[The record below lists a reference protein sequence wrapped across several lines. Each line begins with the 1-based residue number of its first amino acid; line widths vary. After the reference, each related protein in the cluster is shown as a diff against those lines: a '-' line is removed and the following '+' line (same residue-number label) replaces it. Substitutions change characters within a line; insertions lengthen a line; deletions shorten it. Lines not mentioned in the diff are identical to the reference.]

1 MKRPTNKLQAPSR
14 KTTNHQARPTL
25 HCSPPA
31 LCSKCALFMIVTLR
45 FKAFEL
51 RFGRSPT
58 PDEPLFFV
66 PTQDQPVAVGP
77 SEAIAQIDAAASELG
92 IDAAL
97 VLQFL
102 NLDAGLAGGESYPPA
117 DTPSRRAW
125 MPPAGCERVRPIR
138 PDCGSTPEE
147 VISTAAPATEPDKP
161 GVWKQF
167 MNDQETHR
175 RYQITGAE
183 LSMLSQVALMC
194 EVLDQRDF
202 IFILETVRQSAGN

>member
-1 MKRPTNKLQAPSR
+1 M
-14 KTTNHQARPTL
+14 
-25 HCSPPA
+25 
-31 LCSKCALFMIVTLR
+31 
-45 FKAFEL
+45 
-51 RFGRSPT
+51 
-58 PDEPLFFV
+58 
-66 PTQDQPVAVGP
+66 AVGP

-92 IDAAL
+92 IDAAP

-117 DTPSRRAW
+117 GTPSRRAW
-125 MPPAGCERVRPIR
+125 MPPAGCERVRPIKTR
-138 PDCGSTPEE
+138 LRLNAGEG
-147 VISTAAPATEPDKP
+147 ISTAEPATEPDKP

-175 RYQITGAE
+175 HYHITAAE

-202 IFILETVRQSAGN
+202 IFILETAGSPRATNLGLEPLTG